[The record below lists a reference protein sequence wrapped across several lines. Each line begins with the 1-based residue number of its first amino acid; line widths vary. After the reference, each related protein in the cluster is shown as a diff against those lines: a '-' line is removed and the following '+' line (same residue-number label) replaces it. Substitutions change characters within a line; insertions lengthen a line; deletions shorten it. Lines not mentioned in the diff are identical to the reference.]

1 MQIKNTLKACILI
14 LCFIALL
21 GMPGTIV
28 NIRASGD
35 EVVAIVNGR
44 QIQQSQ
50 LEPLIT
56 EYKKRTK
63 KDHASQEDK
72 IQLLK
77 NLVRRDLVLQLDSTQ
92 ELRKSREISTR
103 VKEYEDQLVLEAYI
117 KKNIL
122 DFLTVSEEEVKQ
134 YYSDN
139 LHKFIPQP
147 KVRASQILLRTE
159 ADAKQV
165 LKRLQEGENFV
176 ELAKQYS
183 IDLPRALE
191 GGSLGIITK
200 GQNMT
205 ELGYTV
211 FTLNEGEISPI
222 VKTRFGWHILRADE
236 IIKQKYTPFEE
247 VKDKIK
253 VIVQQE
259 KEAKAYDAMTRK
271 LEKDADIKIFEK
283 RL

>member
-14 LCFIALL
+14 LCFIVQLII
-21 GMPGTIV
+21 PGTIFSS
-28 NIRASGD
+28 RASGD

-44 QIQQSQ
+44 QIQHSQ

-63 KDHASQEDK
+63 KDNASQEDK
-72 IQLLK
+72 VQLLK
-77 NLVRRDLVLQLDSTQ
+77 NLVRRYLVLQLDSTQ
-92 ELRKSREISTR
+92 ELRKSREISSR

-122 DFLTVSEEEVKQ
+122 DFLTVSDEEVKQ

-139 LHKFIPQP
+139 LHKFISQP
-147 KVRASQILLRTE
+147 TVRASQILLRTE
-159 ADAKQV
+159 ADAKQI

-183 IDLPRALE
+183 IDLPMALE

-200 GQNMT
+200 GQNMS
-205 ELGYTV
+205 ELGHTI

-222 VKTRFGWHILRADE
+222 VKTRFGWHILRVDE

-253 VIVQQE
+253 VILQQE

>member
-14 LCFIALL
+14 LCFISQLII
-21 GMPGTIV
+21 PVTIFSS
-28 NIRASGD
+28 RASGD

-44 QIQQSQ
+44 QIQHSQ

-56 EYKKRTK
+56 EYEKRTK

-72 IQLLK
+72 VQLLK
-77 NLVRRDLVLQLDSTQ
+77 NLVRRYLVLQLDSTQ
-92 ELRKSREISTR
+92 ELRESREVSSR

-122 DFLTVSEEEVKQ
+122 DFLRVSDEEVKQ

-139 LHKFIPQP
+139 LHKFILQP
-147 KVRASQILLRTE
+147 TVRASQILLRTE
-159 ADAKQV
+159 AEAKQI
-165 LKRLQEGENFV
+165 LKKLREGENFV

-183 IDLPRALE
+183 IDLPGALE

-200 GQNMT
+200 GQNMS
-205 ELGYTV
+205 ELGHTV

-222 VKTRFGWHILRADE
+222 VKTRFGWHILRVDE
-236 IIKQKYTPFEE
+236 IIKQKYIPFEE

-253 VIVQQE
+253 VILQQE
-259 KEAKAYDAMTRK
+259 KEANAYDAMTRN